1 MASSAKGTVIPLSET
16 ISIADAE
23 RAARQVREEVYKQQD
38 YLKELQSYRDE
49 NKVLSGLVMQLPDS
63 ISHHVMVPFGK
74 AAFFPGRLIHT
85 NEFLVLLGE
94 GYYGERSS
102 KQTVNILERRN
113 EFLQRKISSVESQIA
128 DLEAEGAFASN
139 TAAEAKAGV
148 VEIREQILEESDKSF
163 DQVPKTI
170 IKNSDDPN
178 QDKGNFEGESSHTA
192 SLRSSHSSMEE
203 DEEHNLI
210 MARIEALEAA
220 EEAAGR
226 TSDEEEMSDEE
237 NISNDDELDAAEA
250 ITKSKSYLSKD
261 QKATLLEKLNRSE
274 AEDYDGE
281 DSDEE
286 DSSMVGG
293 SGSEEEYDIE
303 EEDEENRINNRFSPN
318 QGADSNRTGQG
329 KGVIEMPAEVSKKPR
344 PLSRFAREFA
354 DSVKAR
360 TDSEHA
366 QQPMVSQSR
375 GTPAKKVSY
384 TADIDTS
391 CSGLEVP
398 DMRGQNEL
406 QKLKDWRTQE
416 SSKQGFVLGQE
427 AGKTNVVNPINN
439 NETRGQKMAQSTPGQ
454 TQAFT
459 GTVTEHSIMSAVPNR
474 TGIVTEQISR
484 PTNRGGTGIVTD
496 RIAKPNNQSDQQLV
510 EEQPSRPVSKFRQ
523 MRQAGGR

>member
-1 MASSAKGTVIPLSET
+1 MASSVKGTVIPLSET

-23 RAARQVREEVYKQQD
+23 RAARQVREEVDKQQE

-49 NKVLSGLVMQLPDS
+49 NKVLSGLVTQLPDS
-63 ISHHVMVPFGK
+63 VSHNVMVPFGK

-94 GYYGERSS
+94 RYYGERSS

-113 EFLQRKISSVESQIA
+113 EFLLRKISSVESQIA

-163 DQVPKTI
+163 DQVPRITI
-170 IKNSDDPN
+170 RNRDDPN
-178 QDKGNFEGESSHTA
+178 QDKSNFEGESSHAA
-192 SLRSSHSSMEE
+192 SLRSSHSSMDE
-203 DEEHNLI
+203 DEEHKLI

-226 TSDEEEMSDEE
+226 TSDEEDMSDEE

-286 DSSMVGG
+286 DSMLGG

-303 EEDEENRINNRFSPN
+303 EEDEESRAHNRFSSN
-318 QGADSNRTGQG
+318 QGAESIRTGQG
-329 KGVIEMPAEVSKKPR
+329 KGVIEMPAEVSKKTR

-366 QQPMVSQSR
+366 QQPLVSQSR
-375 GTPAKKVSY
+375 DTPAKKVSFA
-384 TADIDTS
+384 ADKDTS
-391 CSGLEVP
+391 CSGLEIP
-398 DMRGQNEL
+398 DMQGQNEL

-427 AGKTNVVNPINN
+427 AGKTNVVNPVNID
-439 NETRGQKMAQSTPGQ
+439 ETRGQKMAQPTPGQ

-459 GTVTEHSIMSAVPNR
+459 GTVTEHNVRSTVTNRAGIASEPN
-474 TGIVTEQISR
+474 SR
-484 PTNRGGTGIVTD
+484 PTNRSGTGTVTD
-496 RIAKPNNQSDQQLV
+496 RMVKSNNQSDQQV